1 MKMIMGDPMMKILV
15 MQPKLEKTIQQLE
28 NELRNNPS
36 VDIAVFP
43 EGYLNENIKPARQLA
58 KNYET
63 VLIGGHRRLQD
74 RPKDR
79 AIIINRNG
87 DVILDRVKYSPT
99 SFVIVEG
106 LKIGHILCDELVI
119 QGIKSDESNDVDL
132 IVHPIGVGMFSHEQ
146 FEDWIH
152 AAQKEAVAHKTMII
166 GTSHADGSYRDTGV
180 SIPIAYAIDKDGG
193 VLFISKNDTRT
204 RIWDMTTKELSFP
217 QAAT

>member
-1 MKMIMGDPMMKILV
+1 MKILII
-15 MQPKLEKTIQQLE
+15 QPKLEKTILQLE

-36 VDIAVFP
+36 VDVVVFP
-43 EGYLNENIKPARQLA
+43 EGYLNENIHQARDLA
-58 KNYET
+58 KKTDT

-106 LKIGHILCDELVI
+106 LKIGHILCDELIV
-119 QGIKSDESNDVDL
+119 QGIRSDEANDIDL
-132 IVHPIGVGMFSHEQ
+132 IVNPIGVGMFSHEQ
-146 FEDWIH
+146 FDEWINT
-152 AAQKEAVAHKTMII
+152 AQKIATAHETMII

-204 RIWDMTTKELSFP
+204 RILDMMTKEISFP